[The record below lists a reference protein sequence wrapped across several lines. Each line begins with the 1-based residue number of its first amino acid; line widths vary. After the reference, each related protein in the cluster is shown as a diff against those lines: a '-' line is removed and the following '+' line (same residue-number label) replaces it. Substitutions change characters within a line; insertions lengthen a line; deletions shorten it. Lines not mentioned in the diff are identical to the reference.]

1 MSSTTRGSKE
11 LTDSC
16 RHMKRITTETA
27 GLERAACEACGHVSM
42 KYLYDVFEEMCEQ
55 IEVNSNQSEPLTPL
69 HQHLQS
75 VRPNAG

>member
-16 RHMKRITTETA
+16 RHMRTIITETA
-27 GLERAACEACGHVSM
+27 GLERAACETCGHVSM
-42 KYLYDVFEEMCEQ
+42 KYLYDVFEQLSEQ
-55 IEVNSNQSEPLTPL
+55 IEFNSDQTEPLIPL

-75 VRPNAG
+75 AHPNAS